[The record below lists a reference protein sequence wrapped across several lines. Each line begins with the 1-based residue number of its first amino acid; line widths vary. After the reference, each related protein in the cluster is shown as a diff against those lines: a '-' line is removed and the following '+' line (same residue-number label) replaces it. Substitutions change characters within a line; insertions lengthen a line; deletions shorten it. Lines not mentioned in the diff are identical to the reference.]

1 MNSFN
6 HYAYGAVGDW
16 MISTVAGLEI
26 GEAGYR
32 KILFKPRP
40 GGTITWAE
48 AKLRTPQGDAS
59 IRWELKDGKLEL
71 ELTVPPGSEA
81 ELSLPAV
88 WKAKVGRLEPGR
100 HAITATAAA

>member
-16 MISTVAGLEI
+16 MTSTVAGLEI
-26 GEAGYR
+26 AEPGYR

-48 AKLRTPQGDAS
+48 AKLRTPHGEAA
-59 IRWELKDGKLEL
+59 IRWELSGGALNL
-71 ELTVPPGSEA
+71 HLTVPPGSEA
-81 ELSLPAV
+81 VLSLPKGWTTASTAFPSGTHQIV
-88 WKAKVGRLEPGR
+88 AKC
-100 HAITATAAA
+100 